1 MPAPTALIAEDEP
14 LLAAALRQALQ
25 RTWPELEAPHLAANG
40 IEALEQ
46 AVALLPDVLFLD
58 IRMPG
63 RSGLEVARE
72 LADAWPTDGPAA
84 RPFPLIVFVTAYDHY
99 ALEAFE
105 RAAVDYLLKPVND
118 ARLSATVQRLA
129 SLLRQRAAGSRDE
142 HLEQALAQL
151 RRLAAQAQDEQPQPA
166 ARLEIIRAAV
176 GNQVRLIPVDDVVY
190 FEATDKYV
198 NVVTAEGEALI
209 RTSLRE
215 LIPQLDAQQFWQVH
229 RGTVV
234 QVRHVQAAVR
244 DETGKMSLVLRHRGE
259 KLAVSRLFAHLFR
272 QM

>member
-1 MPAPTALIAEDEP
+1 MPQPTALIAEDEP
-14 LLAAALRQALQ
+14 LLANALRQALQ
-25 RTWPELEAPHLAANG
+25 RTWPELEAPHMAANG

-46 AVALLPDVLFLD
+46 ALALLPDVLLLD

-72 LADAWPTDGPAA
+72 LADAWPAG
-84 RPFPLIVFVTAYDHY
+84 RPFPLIVFVTAYDNY
-99 ALEAFE
+99 AVEAFE

-118 ARLSATVQRLA
+118 ARLGATVARLKA
-129 SLLRQRAAGSRDE
+129 LLDQRAAGSQDE
-142 HLEQALAQL
+142 HLERALAQL
-151 RRLAAQAQDEQPQPA
+151 RRLASPDAAEAEAQPT
-166 ARLEIIRAAV
+166 ARLDIIRAAV
-176 GNQVRLIPVDDVVY
+176 GNQVRMIPVSDVIY

-198 NVVTAEGEALI
+198 NVVTADGQALI

-244 DETGKMSLVLRHRGE
+244 DEAGKMSLVLRNRSE
-259 KLAVSRLFAHLFR
+259 KLTVSRLFSHLFK

>member
-1 MPAPTALIAEDEP
+1 MPPITALIAEDEP
-14 LLAAALRQALQ
+14 LLAAALQQALA
-25 RTWPELEAPHLAANG
+25 RIWPELGTVPVAANG
-40 IEALEQ
+40 IAALEQ
-46 AVALLPDVLFLD
+46 AVTLLPDVLFLD

-63 RSGLEVARE
+63 RSGLDVARE
-72 LADAWPTDGPAA
+72 LADDWPAE
-84 RPFPLIVFVTAYDHY
+84 RPFPLIVFVTAYDNY
-99 ALEAFE
+99 AVDAFE
-105 RAAVDYLLKPVND
+105 HAAVDYLLKPVND
-118 ARLSATVQRLA
+118 ARLSTTVQRLKN
-129 SLLRQRAAGSRDE
+129 LLEQRASAGPE
-142 HLEQALAQL
+142 AHLERALAQL
-151 RRLAAQAQDEQPQPA
+151 RQLTAHDNEASQPA
-166 ARLEIIRAAV
+166 PRLDIIRAAV
-176 GNQVRLIPVDDVVY
+176 GNQVRMIPVDDVLY

-244 DETGKMSLVLRHRGE
+244 DETGKLALLLRNRPE

>member
-1 MPAPTALIAEDEP
+1 MPTPTALIAEDEP
-14 LLAAALRQALQ
+14 LLANALRQALL
-25 RTWPELEAPHLAANG
+25 RAWPELPAPLLAANG
-40 IEALEQ
+40 NEALEQ
-46 AVALLPDVLFLD
+46 ALAQLPDVLFLD

-72 LADAWPTDGPAA
+72 LAEDWPAD
-84 RPFPLIVFVTAYDHY
+84 RPFPLIVFVTAYDNY
-99 ALEAFE
+99 AVEAFE

-118 ARLSATVQRLA
+118 ERLGATVQRLKA
-129 SLLRQRAAGSRDE
+129 LLQQRAAGGQDA
-142 HLEQALAQL
+142 HLERALAQL
-151 RRLAAQAQDEQPQPA
+151 RRLAAQEEGDDEKEAPA
-166 ARLEIIRAAV
+166 ARLDIIRAAV
-176 GNQVRLIPVDDVVY
+176 GNQVRLIPVNEVLY

-198 NVVTAEGEALI
+198 NVVTADGEALI

-215 LIPQLDAQQFWQVH
+215 LIPQLDPQQFWQVH

-234 QVRHVQAAVR
+234 QVRQVRAAVR
-244 DETGKMSLVLRHRGE
+244 DEAGKLSLLLRDRPE

>member
-1 MPAPTALIAEDEP
+1 MPQATALIAEDEP
-14 LLAAALRQALQ
+14 LLANALRQALQ
-25 RTWPELEAPHLAANG
+25 RAWPELAPPRLAANG
-40 IEALEQ
+40 NEALEQ
-46 AVALLPDVLFLD
+46 ALAQPPDVLFLD

-72 LADAWPTDGPAA
+72 LAEDWPGDH
-84 RPFPLIVFVTAYDHY
+84 PFPLIVFVTAYDNY
-99 ALEAFE
+99 AVEAFE

-118 ARLSATVQRLA
+118 ARLAASVQRLKA
-129 SLLRQRAAGSRDE
+129 LLAQRAADGRDPR
-142 HLEQALAQL
+142 LERALDQFRA
-151 RRLAAQAQDEQPQPA
+151 LAAQEQDPLPA
-166 ARLEIIRAAV
+166 ARLDIIRAAV
-176 GNQVRLIPVDDVVY
+176 GNQVRLIPVDDVLY

-198 NVVTAEGEALI
+198 NVVTAEGQALI

-215 LIPQLDAQQFWQVH
+215 LIPQLDPRQFWQVH

-234 QVRHVQAAVR
+234 QVRQVQAAVR
-244 DETGKMSLVLRHRGE
+244 DEAGKLSLLLRGRPE

>member
-1 MPAPTALIAEDEP
+1 MSHPTALIAEDEP
-14 LLAAALRQALQ
+14 LLANALRLALQ
-25 RTWPELEAPHLAANG
+25 RTWPELDEPRLAANG
-40 IEALEQ
+40 IEALDM
-46 AVALLPDVLFLD
+46 ALAQLPDVLFLD
-58 IRMPG
+58 IKMPG
-63 RSGLEVARE
+63 RSGLDVARE
-72 LADAWPTDGPAA
+72 LAEEWPAA
-84 RPFPLIVFVTAYDHY
+84 RPFPLIVFVTAYDNH

-118 ARLSATVQRLA
+118 ARLATTVQRLR
-129 SLLRQRAAGSRDE
+129 SLLEQRAGTSQDE
-142 HLEQALAQL
+142 HLERALSQL
-151 RRLAAQAQDEQPQPA
+151 RKLAAPDDDARPA
-166 ARLEIIRAAV
+166 ARLDIIRAAV
-176 GNQVRLIPVDDVVY
+176 GNQVRLIPVGDVLY

-244 DETGKMSLVLRHRGE
+244 DDAGKISLILRNRPE
-259 KLAVSRLFAHLFR
+259 KLAVSRLFAHLFK